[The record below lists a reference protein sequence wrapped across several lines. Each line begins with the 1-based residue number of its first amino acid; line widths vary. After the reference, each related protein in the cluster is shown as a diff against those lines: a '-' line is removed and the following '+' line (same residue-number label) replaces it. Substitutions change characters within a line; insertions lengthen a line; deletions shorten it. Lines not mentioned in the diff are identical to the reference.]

1 MQRAVVR
8 HQVTA
13 FCRFFAILSKL
24 LVKSAILVSF
34 TAKFKRIPTAM
45 PANTDLYP
53 LFEQLFKEHYNS
65 LANYAL
71 SIVKN
76 RQDAEDVVQDVF
88 VKLWQNSPQ
97 VVGTNQVKFYL
108 FTATKNT
115 CISLL
120 RKQAGKTFVEPE
132 DIPEQS
138 PDTTIP
144 SADPALFV
152 EQALSLLPAQ
162 CLAIFKL
169 SRFGKLTYQQ
179 IADELG
185 ISVRTVENQ
194 VGKALR
200 IMRDFAKKNNIS
212 FSLLILIL
220 FPDLCPA
227 GMA

>member
-1 MQRAVVR
+1 MP
-8 HQVTA
+8 
-13 FCRFFAILSKL
+13 
-24 LVKSAILVSF
+24 
-34 TAKFKRIPTAM
+34 PTSE
-45 PANTDLYP
+45 LYT
-53 LFEQLFKEHYNS
+53 LFEQLFKDHYNS

-108 FTATKNT
+108 YTATKNT

-120 RKQAGKTFVEPE
+120 RKQAGKTFVQPE

-138 PDTTIP
+138 PSTFTHSP
-144 SADPALFV
+144 DPAQFV
-152 EQALSLLPAQ
+152 QQALSLLPAQ
-162 CLAIFKL
+162 CLAVFKL

-179 IADELG
+179 IAEELG
-185 ISVRTVENQ
+185 ISVKTVENQ
-194 VGKALR
+194 MSKALR

-212 FSLLILIL
+212 FALLIMML
-220 FPDLCPA
+220 FPEIYTA
-227 GMA
+227 GIV

>member
-1 MQRAVVR
+1 LQLSVVR
-8 HQVTA
+8 DQVTA
-13 FCRFFAILSKL
+13 FCRFFAILSEL

-34 TAKFKRIPTAM
+34 TAKFKRILTAM
-45 PANTDLYP
+45 PANTELYP
-53 LFEQLFKEHYNS
+53 LFEQLFKDHYNS

-76 RQDAEDVVQDVF
+76 RQDAEDIVQDVF

-97 VVGTNQVKFYL
+97 VVSTNQVKFYL

-132 DIPEQS
+132 DIPEQT
-138 PDTTIP
+138 PDTPIP

-152 EQALSLLPAQ
+152 QQALSLLPAQ
-162 CLAIFKL
+162 CLVIFKL
-169 SRFGKLTYQQ
+169 SRYGKLTYQQ

-185 ISVRTVENQ
+185 ISVKTVENQ
-194 VGKALR
+194 MGKALR

-212 FSLLILIL
+212 FSLLILFL
-220 FPDLCPA
+220 FPDLMPA
-227 GMA
+227 GIV